1 MKRDSERFAVMY
13 EAIYRDLYRFAF
25 CMMRNSHDAEDAVSE
40 AVMNA
45 YEHMEALREE
55 EAFKSWMFTILA
67 NVCRKKWKKD
77 KKEKEKE
84 VLSFFVREED
94 LNQDIE
100 QAVDIRNAFD
110 ALSEEEKMIVGFS
123 VFGGY
128 QSGEIGKALSRKPAT
143 VRSIRSRAL
152 EKMGRILQK

>member
-13 EAIYRDLYRFAF
+13 EAIYQDLYRFAL
-25 CMMRNSHDAEDAVSE
+25 CLMQNTHDAEDAVSE

-45 YEHMEALREE
+45 YEHMEALRNE
-55 EAFKSWMFTILA
+55 EAFKSWIFTILA
-67 NVCRKKWKKD
+67 NVCRKKWKKQ

-84 VLSFFVREED
+84 ALSFFAREED
-94 LNQDIE
+94 SDLE

-128 QSGEIGKALSRKPAT
+128 QSDEIGKVLDRRPAT
-143 VRSIRSRAL
+143 VRSIRARAL

>member
-13 EAIYRDLYRFAF
+13 EAIYQDLYRFAL
-25 CMMRNSHDAEDAVSE
+25 CLMQNPHDAEDAVSE

-45 YEHMEALREE
+45 YEHMEALRNE

-67 NVCRKKWKKD
+67 NVCRKKWKKQ

-84 VLSFFVREED
+84 ALSFFAREED
-94 LNQDIE
+94 PDLE

-128 QSGEIGKALSRKPAT
+128 QSDEIGKVLDRRPAT
-143 VRSIRSRAL
+143 VRSIRARAL